1 MRPCHAPALTPFR
14 KLLAMPTFVPA
25 PRPTSPSAL
34 LATLAL
40 VGAATA
46 AHAQAQKPGLWEH
59 STQLGGAM
67 AAQMAAQVADMKR
80 QMAQLPP
87 EQRKMMEQMLAQ
99 QGMALGAD
107 GTTTL
112 RYCLTPEQARQ
123 VEPPSHDED
132 CRYTVTQRSASSMRA
147 RFVCTDEGQTQGEG
161 EWRWQG
167 DQTYE
172 GRFKVQTLIDGQRQT
187 VDMTQRGRWLG
198 ATCPANLMIR

>member
-1 MRPCHAPALTPFR
+1 MPMFTHPLRRRSPSLLLAALT
-14 KLLAMPTFVPA
+14 
-25 PRPTSPSAL
+25 
-34 LATLAL
+34 L
-40 VGAATA
+40 VGAASV
-46 AHAQAQKPGLWEH
+46 HAQAQKPGLWEH

-67 AAQMAAQVADMKR
+67 GAQMAAQVADMKR

-87 EQRKMMEQMLAQ
+87 DQRKMMEQMLAQ
-99 QGMALGAD
+99 QGVALGAD
-107 GTTTL
+107 GGTTV

-132 CRYTVTQRSASSMRA
+132 CRYTVTQRSANSMRA
-147 RFVCTDEGQTQGEG
+147 RFVCSDEGKTQGEG

-172 GRFKVQTLIDGQRQT
+172 GQFKVQTLVDGQRQT

-198 ATCPANLMIR
+198 ATCPANLLIR